1 MWKERLFCLIFA
13 TMKELYVITP
23 VKDSIES
30 TLKTIDS
37 VMASKLDV
45 PFTYTIFNDFSTME
59 NTRILSKKSLEMGF
73 DLVNLQ
79 DLTTHPSPNY
89 LMVLQMAQQEALK
102 RDAALVI
109 VESDVIVTPHTLQG
123 LFWGALEQENAG
135 ICASVTVDD
144 GGMINYPYKGA
155 AKGPVGVYATR
166 HHCSFCCSLLT
177 RNLLEKFDFR
187 SLDPTKNWYDVTI
200 SHESL
205 NLGLCNYLF
214 VCLPVIH
221 RPHSSRPWKL
231 LKYKNPLKYY
241 FLKFTKGLDKI

>member
-1 MWKERLFCLIFA
+1 
-13 TMKELYVITP
+13 MKELYVITP

-30 TLKTIDS
+30 TLKTIDA
-37 VMASKLDV
+37 VMASQVDM
-45 PFTYTIFNDFSTME
+45 PFTYTIFNDFSTRE
-59 NTRILSKKSLEMGF
+59 NTEILSRKSQEMGF
-73 DLVNLQ
+73 RLINLQ
-79 DLTTHPSPNY
+79 DLTDHPSPNY
-89 LMVLQMAQQEALK
+89 LLVLQMAQREALE

-109 VESDVIVTPHTLQG
+109 VESDVTVTPHTLQG
-123 LFWGALEQENAG
+123 LLWGALEHEDAG

-144 GGMINYPYKGA
+144 GGRINYPYLHA

-166 HHCSFCCSLLT
+166 RHCSFCCSLLT
-177 RNLLEKFDFR
+177 RALLERFDFR
-187 SLDPTKNWYDVTI
+187 SLDPAKNWYDVTI

-205 NLGLCNYLF
+205 RLGLSNYLF

-241 FLKFTKGLDKI
+241 FLKFTKGMDKI